1 MHKCFYSKSNQAIA
15 LFSTLG
21 ILLAGCGTG
30 DKPVFKVLDGKK
42 TGINFEN
49 KLTQTDDINIL
60 DYLYFYNGG
69 GVAAGDVNNDGLS
82 DLYFVSTQGDNKLYL
97 NKGKST
103 ESPFQFEDVTTQ
115 AGVKGKANWQ
125 TGVTMVDV
133 NGDGKLDIYVCAVG
147 KYKSLKGKNELYINL
162 GNDVNGVPKFA
173 EKAADYGLDFSGF
186 STQTAFFDYDK
197 DGDLDAYLLTHAT
210 HSVSSYDKVSA
221 RSLTDST
228 AGDVLYRNDNGK
240 FVDVSQQAGV
250 YQAPMGYGL
259 GISVADFNNDG
270 WDDIFVANDFHEDD
284 YYYLNNQNGGFIE
297 STKTSFKH
305 LSKYTMGCDAADMN
319 NDGWVD
325 IFTADMQPDDE
336 KIEKSSL
343 GEDALD
349 VFMYKLQLG
358 FYYQYSR
365 NSLHLNM
372 QGQRFAE
379 IGTLAGVSATDWS
392 WSPLIAD
399 FDNDGQ
405 RDLFVSN
412 GIPKRPNDLDYIKYI
427 NSDSTFNI
435 LSGSPLYGTKSKDKS
450 ALELMPDGKVHNY
463 IFKGNKDYR
472 YQDQSKAWGFEAE
485 TVSNGAIYADF
496 DNDGDLEIVTNNL
509 NQPAGF
515 YQNMAQ
521 ENAPETSAFV
531 RIKLEGNGMN
541 TAGFGAK
548 VILKQKGLMQ
558 VVTQQPTR
566 GFESSSEPVL
576 HFGLEKSAAIDSLIV
591 IWPNQKMQVL
601 TNVKPN
607 QTLTV
612 KQSDAQID
620 ARTYNY
626 TPIPTAIFS
635 EITQAVSAQHT
646 ENQYFEQTRE
656 SLMPFKVS
664 TEGARTTVGDVNGDG
679 LQDFYLGGARDKPGQ
694 LLLQQ
699 ANGKF
704 VASKQVAF
712 ERDSIYEDVDALFFD
727 ADRDGDADLY
737 VVTGGNE
744 FFGTMPELN
753 DRLYLNDGKGQFSR
767 AAANLPAMTDNKSCV
782 APADFDQDGDIDLFV
797 GGRVVGYKYGENPKS
812 YLLVNDGKGRFEDK
826 TDQIAPQLRNI
837 GMTTA
842 ATWADTDNDKDMDL
856 VVVGDWMPI
865 SIFENQAGK
874 TLASSVKNG
883 DLANKT
889 GFWHAI
895 EAADFDGDGDVDF
908 MVGNLGLNNRFIKQ
922 AEPALKMY
930 VKDFD
935 GNGSTEQ
942 VLAYKRDDKWYPLNG
957 KDELGKQMPGIINKR
972 FTTYKD
978 FAGKTLEQVFKAD
991 ELEGSTQ
998 KTVNT
1003 FESVYV
1009 ENRGKDG
1016 FVATALPREAQFSKV
1031 FAITAGDFD
1040 GDGKLDA
1047 ICGGNFYGVSTYQGR
1062 YDASFGWFL
1071 KGNGKGQFT
1080 AVWPTN
1086 CGLMLDGE
1094 LRDLKKI
1101 DLGNQKAVLGIFN
1114 NQRPQVFR
1122 YIVAKKPAYE
1132 KL

>member
-1 MHKCFYSKSNQAIA
+1 MLMLKYFYSKNSQIGA
-15 LFSTLG
+15 LIVTIGALMGSCKT
-21 ILLAGCGTG
+21 
-30 DKPVFKVLDGKK
+30 DNKPVFKLLKGAS
-42 TGINFEN
+42 TGIMFEN
-49 KLTQTDDINIL
+49 KLAETKDINIL

-69 GVAAGDVNNDGLS
+69 GLAAGDVNNDGLT

-97 NKGKST
+97 NKGK
-103 ESPFQFEDVTTQ
+103 EKENPFTFEDVTTP
-115 AGVKGKANWQ
+115 AGVKGSANWQ
-125 TGVTMVDV
+125 TGVTMVDI
-133 NGDGKLDIYVCAVG
+133 NADGKLDIYVCAVG

-162 GNDVNGVPKFA
+162 GNDAKGVPKFA
-173 EKAADYGLDFSGF
+173 EKAAEYGLDFSGF

-221 RSLTDST
+221 RALTDST

-270 WDDIFVANDFHEDD
+270 WDDIYVSNDFHEDD
-284 YYYLNNQNGGFIE
+284 YYYLNNQKGGFDE
-297 STKTSFKH
+297 AMKKSFKH
-305 LSKYTMGCDAADMN
+305 LSKYSMGCDAADIN

-325 IFTADMQPDDE
+325 IFTADMQPNDE
-336 KIEKSSL
+336 KIEKASL

-349 VFMYKLQLG
+349 VYMYKLQLG

-365 NSLHLNM
+365 NALHLNM

-392 WSPLIAD
+392 WSPLMAD

-427 NSDSTFNI
+427 NSDSLLNM
-435 LSGSPLYGTKSKDKS
+435 LSGSPLYGTKSNDKT
-450 ALELMPDGKVHNY
+450 ALELMPNGQMHNY
-463 IFKGNKDYR
+463 IFKGNAK
-472 YQDQSKAWGFEAE
+472 YQYEDQSKAWGFDQP
-485 TVSNGAIYADF
+485 TVSNGAVYADL
-496 DNDGDLEIVTNNL
+496 DNDGDLEIITNDL

-515 YQNMAQ
+515 YQNMTQ
-521 ENAPETSAFV
+521 ENTPTTGAFV
-531 RIKLEGNGMN
+531 RLKLLGDGNN
-541 TAGFGAK
+541 TAGIGAK
-548 VILKQKGLMQ
+548 VILKHKSEMQ
-558 VVTQQPTR
+558 VATQQPTR
-566 GFESSSEPVL
+566 GFESSSEPII
-576 HFGLEKSAAIDSLIV
+576 HFGMATTETIDSLIV

-607 QTLTV
+607 QTLTL
-612 KQSDAQID
+612 AQKNALTSAI
-620 ARTYNY
+620 AYNY
-626 TPIPTAIFS
+626 APVPKAVFNETVD
-635 EITQAVSAQHT
+635 AVSATHQ
-646 ENQYFEQTRE
+646 ENPYYEQSRE

-664 TEGARTTVGDVNGDG
+664 TEGARTAVGDVNGDG
-679 LQDFYLGGARDKPGQ
+679 RQDFYLGGARDKPGQ
-694 LLLQQ
+694 LLVQQ

-704 VASKQVAF
+704 VASKQIAF
-712 ERDSIYEDVDALFFD
+712 EKDSVYEDVDAAFFD
-727 ADRDGDADLY
+727 ADRDGDPDLY

-753 DRLYLNDGKGQFSR
+753 DRLYLNDGKGNFAR
-767 AAANLPAMTDNKSCV
+767 ANANLPAMTDNKSCV
-782 APADFDQDGDIDLFV
+782 ATADFDQDGDIDVFV

-812 YLLVNDGKGRFEDK
+812 YLLINDGKGRFEDK
-826 TDQIAPQLRNI
+826 TEQIAPQLRHV

-842 ATWADTDNDKDMDL
+842 AVWADTDNDKDPDL

-865 SIFENQAGK
+865 VVFENQGGK
-874 TLASSVKNG
+874 TLTSDRQDDELKQKS
-883 DLANKT
+883 

-895 EAADFDGDGDVDF
+895 EAADFDNDGDIDF
-908 MVGNLGLNNRFIKQ
+908 MVGNLGLNNRLIKQ
-922 AEPALKMY
+922 ATPALKMY

-942 VLAYKRDDKWYPLNG
+942 VLAYLRDDSWYPLNS

-972 FTTYKD
+972 FTTYGD
-978 FAGKTLEQVFKAD
+978 FAGKTLTQVFKAD
-991 ELEGSTQ
+991 ELRGSTE
-998 KTVNT
+998 KMVNT

-1016 FVATALPREAQFSKV
+1016 FVVSALPREVQFSKI
-1031 FAITAGDFD
+1031 FTMSAGDFD

-1047 ICGGNFYGVSTYQGR
+1047 VCGGNFYGVSTYQGR

-1071 KGNGKGQFT
+1071 KGNGKGQFA

-1101 DLGNQKAVLGIFN
+1101 NVGGNLSILGIFN
-1114 NQRPQVFR
+1114 NQKPQIYR
-1122 YIVAKKPAYE
+1122 YLGNKKTS
-1132 KL
+1132 L